1 MSLSR
6 IHTIL
11 RLFILIFVLTLLS
24 STLPAQNN
32 DVPGKKEK
40 TADTQNNDEAKLKL
54 TLDRVLEYILRQN
67 LDVKKALLEYKR
79 AGTDLKKFRGIYDPS
94 LSGSAMYS
102 DINKSPDNPANT
114 FQGKEITQYDYKVG
128 IGKYFST
135 GTSVQLS
142 VDSLYQNVLG
152 AQIPMPP
159 PIGTINLGG
168 KGYQTT
174 VQATLSQELLKNTF
188 GITTRLNEQ
197 MLSNATEMKK
207 EAIKYQL
214 SNLVVEALVGYW
226 NVAIAE
232 ESLETARLNLNST
245 KEIRNLVQRKLS
257 LGLSEREEVLDW
269 NSKVL
274 QLQNAFDQT
283 EKQLY
288 DARLAVLRVLNM
300 EPDTD
305 FEILTKLTTTP
316 PDIAF
321 EQAIK
326 DAFEKRVDLKNQ
338 RITVRNAE
346 LGYKMAAH
354 ETLPSVKM
362 NMSAGSVDYS
372 QDSYSGSFDEVNRQW
387 SVGVEATYPLGN
399 TEADAALGDSRMQY
413 VTEEVNM
420 KKLEKEVRDQ
430 VDSAVKECQVLY
442 KVYVNTKESKE
453 YARRYYQQ
461 VLSKFRRGRYSAVQL
476 KLALDDYI
484 KARQQELQSLVN
496 YNVALLRRDLA
507 RNVIF
512 ENYGIDLD
520 AILKRYE

>member
-6 IHTIL
+6 FKGIFCICIVCIFSVTMCHALYAQDDLVIEKNEKSETIEQD
-11 RLFILIFVLTLLS
+11 
-24 STLPAQNN
+24 AG
-32 DVPGKKEK
+32 DEEK
-40 TADTQNNDEAKLKL
+40 IKL
-54 TLDRVLEYILRQN
+54 TLNSVLDYILRQN
-67 LDVKKALLEYKR
+67 LDVKKALLEYQR
-79 AGTDLKKFRGIYDPS
+79 AGTDLKKYRGIYDPS
-94 LSGSAMYS
+94 LSGSAKYS

-114 FQGKEITQYDYKVG
+114 FQGKEIKQHDYTVG

-135 GTSVQLS
+135 GTSMQVS
-142 VDSLYQNVLG
+142 VNSLYQDVQG
-152 AQIPMPP
+152 AVIPMPTGP
-159 PIGTINLGG
+159 INLGG
-168 KGYQTT
+168 EGYQTT

-188 GITTRLNEQ
+188 GINTRLNEQ
-197 MLSNATEMKK
+197 LLSNSTRMKK

-245 KEIRNLVQRKLS
+245 KEIRNLVRRKLS

-283 EKQLY
+283 DKQLY

-300 EPDTD
+300 EPDTE
-305 FEILTKLTTTP
+305 FEILTKLTTTSP
-316 PDIAF
+316 GITY

-326 DAFEKRVDLKNQ
+326 DAFSKRVDLKNQ
-338 RITVRNAE
+338 RLAMHNAE
-346 LGYKMAAH
+346 LGIRMATH
-354 ETLPSVKM
+354 DTLPSVKM
-362 NMSAGSVDYS
+362 NMSAGTVDYS
-372 QDSYSGSFDEVNRQW
+372 QESYAGSVDQVNRQW
-387 SVGVEATYPLGN
+387 SVGLEATYPLGN

-413 VTEEVNM
+413 VTEKVNM
-420 KKLEKEVRDQ
+420 KQLEKEVRDQ
-430 VDSAVKECQVLY
+430 VDSAVKECAVLF
-442 KVYVNTKESKE
+442 KVYNNTKESKE
-453 YARRYYQQ
+453 YARRYYRQ

-512 ENYGIDLD
+512 ENYNVDLD
-520 AILKRYE
+520 AILEKYE